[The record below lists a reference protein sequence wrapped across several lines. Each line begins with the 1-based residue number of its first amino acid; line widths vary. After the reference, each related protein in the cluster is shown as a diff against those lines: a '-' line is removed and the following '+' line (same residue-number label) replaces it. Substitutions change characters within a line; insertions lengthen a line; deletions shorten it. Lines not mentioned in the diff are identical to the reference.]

1 MAPPRPH
8 GSSPR
13 RFQKTCHRCGRTGS
27 HAFRRTAEG
36 TYECT
41 TLTACRARQR
51 RQSGARHEGRG
62 RLARAHTA
70 DPAVGPPG
78 IVYVI
83 GAPGEERDEVEA
95 TLQELTNLTVVVR
108 LPSRSVL
115 AALATWNVKL
125 IAIDAACLVAVG
137 FRNELALRHRQPRLH
152 AVPIVVYGG
161 PAMADETLAFDDD
174 IRLFEAD
181 SLPVV

>member
-1 MAPPRPH
+1 MAPPV
-8 GSSPR
+8 GGTAPR
-13 RFQKTCHRCGRTGS
+13 RFQKTCHLCGRTGS
-27 HAFRRTAEG
+27 HAFRRPADG

-78 IVYVI
+78 IVYVV
-83 GAPGEERDEVEA
+83 GPPGEERDEVQA
-95 TLQELTNLTVVVR
+95 TLHELTNLAVVVR
-108 LPSRSVL
+108 PPSRSVL

-152 AVPIVVYGG
+152 SVPIVVYGD
-161 PAMADETLAFDDD
+161 PAISDQALEFDEGV
-174 IRLFEAD
+174 RPFEIG

>member
-1 MAPPRPH
+1 M
-8 GSSPR
+8 
-13 RFQKTCHRCGRTGS
+13 
-27 HAFRRTAEG
+27 
-36 TYECT
+36 Y
-41 TLTACRARQR
+41 L
-51 RQSGARHEGRG
+51 
-62 RLARAHTA
+62 
-70 DPAVGPPG
+70 
-78 IVYVI
+78 I
-83 GAPGEERDEVEA
+83 GAPGEERDEVQA

-108 LPSRSVL
+108 PPSRSVL

-161 PAMADETLAFDDD
+161 PAMPDEALAFDDG